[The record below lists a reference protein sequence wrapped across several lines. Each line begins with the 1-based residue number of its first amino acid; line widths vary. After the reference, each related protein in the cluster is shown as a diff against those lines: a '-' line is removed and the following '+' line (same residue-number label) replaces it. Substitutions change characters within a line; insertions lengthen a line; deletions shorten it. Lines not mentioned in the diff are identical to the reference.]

1 MVRSLAVF
9 AARDDTHNKISSFS
23 TRQFW
28 NVGLRNAALS
38 PAHPR
43 FILFSLEPVNMR
55 SSSIVLFLVLLLSA
69 NGKGAKP
76 MSQKELAEFL
86 GPVSPKKVEW
96 TKAVGADFDAYS
108 GRALPPLSGTVNI
121 HIGGWPHFKSNA
133 ASTTV
138 PGRLGMFP
146 VTWHKRVAPDGTISQ
161 EAALKLYDLWKV
173 DIWLEAKRQS
183 DIDGMIAIASR
194 LPTFTQKPKPR
205 SSQ

>member
-1 MVRSLAVF
+1 MMHSSQLMRSLSF
-9 AARDDTHNKISSFS
+9 AQIIA
-23 TRQFW
+23 
-28 NVGLRNAALS
+28 
-38 PAHPR
+38 
-43 FILFSLEPVNMR
+43 
-55 SSSIVLFLVLLLSA
+55 LLLATSTA
-69 NGKGAKP
+69 GARS

-86 GPVSPKKVEW
+86 GSVSPKKIEW
-96 TKAVGADFDAYS
+96 TKTVRADFDAYS

-138 PGRLGMFP
+138 TGRLGMFP

-161 EAALKLYDLWKV
+161 EAALKLYDAWKV

-183 DIDGMIAIASR
+183 DIDGMIAIVSK
-194 LPTFTQKPKPR
+194 LPTFTQKPKPI